1 MDMTQ
6 SKKSRL
12 YMQDTSFYIH
22 RKSMVENQLRANKV
36 SNNLISDAFLE
47 IPRELFVTSKFE
59 DLAYIDEDIQISEN
73 RYMMKPMILGRFIQ
87 SFDIKG
93 NETVL
98 HIGSNTG
105 YASAVM
111 SKLVSTVIS
120 IESNKSLFE
129 KSVNIMNQLNIDN
142 VIPLNSALSKGFEK
156 EAPYD
161 IIFIEGSIEEKPI
174 NLFSQLNK
182 SGILATVI
190 RFPESPLGK
199 GYLFKKNNGYI
210 NEIELFDAQTF
221 TLDIFK
227 KNIKFKL

>member
-6 SKKSRL
+6 LKKNSFNMR
-12 YMQDTSFYIH
+12 DTSFYSF
-22 RKSMVENQLRANKV
+22 RKAMVENQLRANKV
-36 SNNLISDAFLE
+36 SNKLISDAFLA
-47 IPRELFVTSKFE
+47 IPREVFVPPKFH
-59 DLAYIDEDIQISEN
+59 DLAYIDEDIKINEN
-73 RYMMKPMILGRFIQ
+73 RYMMKPMILGKFIQ
-87 SFDIKG
+87 SFNIKG

-120 IESNKSLFE
+120 IESDKSLYK

-142 VIPLNSALSKGFEK
+142 VIPLNSSLSKGFEK

-161 IIFIEGSIEEKPI
+161 IIFIEGSIEEKPV
-174 NLFSQLNK
+174 NLFNQLND
-182 SGILATVI
+182 SGLLATVI
-190 RFPESPLGK
+190 RSPDSPLGK
-199 GYLFKKNNGYI
+199 GYLFKKNNDYI
-210 NEIELFDAQTF
+210 YETELFDAQTF
-221 TLDIFK
+221 TLKIFK